1 MDIFEEVDTAPPL
14 SLSPK
19 CSHWS
24 LFDIALYKSSPRCLM
39 IATGMMDPT
48 TQFTCFTLYIRKSY
62 WGVMLISNL
71 ANLFPLGKK
80 THGSCMF
87 ACN

>member
-1 MDIFEEVDTAPPL
+1 
-14 SLSPK
+14 
-19 CSHWS
+19 
-24 LFDIALYKSSPRCLM
+24 M

-80 THGSCMF
+80 HMEA
-87 ACN
+87 ACLLVIDRVIPVYAVMGITAFFQ